1 MQCSVNWNHSLLTIY
16 AQRWFIK
23 FAHFI
28 TSLTFLFEF
37 TDGAGPSQK
46 RSQSSLSLN
55 LPRTVYGCVCGV
67 SIAVVQFPSM
77 NFPLQLDFKRDRSFL
92 RNIKA
97 DTHEGFCSRSMPE
110 AHFARPVHTRV
121 HTTGA
126 CFMLWYTRGSKRKK
140 LGVG

>member
-1 MQCSVNWNHSLLTIY
+1 MANNKRFFKTISL
-16 AQRWFIK
+16 
-23 FAHFI
+23 AHWHVK
-28 TSLTFLFEF
+28 L
-37 TDGAGPSQK
+37 
-46 RSQSSLSLN
+46 
-55 LPRTVYGCVCGV
+55 
-67 SIAVVQFPSM
+67 SIAAQLPMVLSFRWEQTCELVINVKNNVFNEQRRCM
-77 NFPLQLDFKRDRSFL
+77 RIEHCRGPLQLDFKRDRSFL

-97 DTHEGFCSRSMPE
+97 DTHEGFCFRSMPE